1 MTDETGTSTY
11 SYDPFGELIS
21 TTNGQGQTTS
31 YTYDSSANQT
41 SITYPLPTTT
51 NTWVTSPVISYGY
64 DNAGNITDVS
74 DFTGKATTTSY
85 NKDGLPVIT
94 SFQQSSANPTTNI
107 SPSITNTY
115 DQADEISSINVSNAT
130 GSIYGFSYLRSPSGA
145 IATQT
150 NTGASSSSSGSSSTY
165 LYDPLSRVTQMTT
178 NSSSSTTRTTSS
190 YSYDPSS
197 NLITLPNGASATY
210 DPAGELTS
218 SVLPGTNGSSST
230 YTYNANGER
239 TSSSISTPRSST
251 PQIITSATWNAS
263 NELTSYTT
271 PYVSMTF
278 ATYNG
283 EGLRT
288 SATFST
294 SSGIT
299 TREHYLYNQTSSIP
313 NIITDSTNAY
323 IYNSSMVPFEQI
335 NLTTGITTYLITDA
349 TGSVRAVMS
358 ASAKIEATTNYDA
371 YGNTTTKGGLSSYT
385 PFGFSGSYSDPTGL
399 TYLINRYYEPS
410 TGQFISVDPL
420 VIQTAQPYAYTGG
433 DPVNLSDPS
442 GMCNPNKS
450 SNKWICVATN
460 SLYQDSDPTLEV
472 YKPFY
477 NAVRQGTD
485 PIQSMALLWY
495 GVYQHNDT
503 ITQWT
508 QQNLLDKLN
517 TLAALH
523 EEETQSGDTSPPPA
537 CTIPSG
543 YSSTAYAAS
552 FECNVFAT
560 LALFSSE
567 SPGEYTMGAVPF
579 FAGAVGEQ
587 SLAWFAFNSDSSTY
601 YWESL
606 AVQALQEFDSH
617 ELRNTPDGYFE
628 FPFENLIDPSA
639 PSTVKPFYGQ
649 PGGGIEITTESP
661 IDVSGFPFQLFE
673 LPGAQ
678 P

>member
-1 MTDETGTSTY
+1 M
-11 SYDPFGELIS
+11 
-21 TTNGQGQTTS
+21 
-31 YTYDSSANQT
+31 
-41 SITYPLPTTT
+41 
-51 NTWVTSPVISYGY
+51 
-64 DNAGNITDVS
+64 S

-145 IATQT
+145 IATET

-442 GMCNPNKS
+442 GTAVFSPCYGYGSQAAVCDLTVLAHTDFPGLSPAHLALIGSVAALSVVGTAAALLIPEVLTPLSVIMPFIPGVGGTFGGAYWALSVGQPSITELHIALWGALAVVYLDEYAGKPGVHTFVQQYGLNEFFGTYEIYNPQFGAFLAGVTNRAIAGALGSIVAFFADKALPDPLS
-450 SNKWICVATN
+450 LSSYRSNVISNK
-460 SLYQDSDPTLEV
+460 
-472 YKPFY
+472 
-477 NAVRQGTD
+477 
-485 PIQSMALLWY
+485 
-495 GVYQHNDT
+495 DT
-503 ITQWT
+503 RCS
-508 QQNLLDKLN
+508 NL
-517 TLAALH
+517 
-523 EEETQSGDTSPPPA
+523 
-537 CTIPSG
+537 
-543 YSSTAYAAS
+543 
-552 FECNVFAT
+552 
-560 LALFSSE
+560 
-567 SPGEYTMGAVPF
+567 
-579 FAGAVGEQ
+579 
-587 SLAWFAFNSDSSTY
+587 
-601 YWESL
+601 
-606 AVQALQEFDSH
+606 
-617 ELRNTPDGYFE
+617 
-628 FPFENLIDPSA
+628 
-639 PSTVKPFYGQ
+639 
-649 PGGGIEITTESP
+649 
-661 IDVSGFPFQLFE
+661 
-673 LPGAQ
+673 
-678 P
+678 